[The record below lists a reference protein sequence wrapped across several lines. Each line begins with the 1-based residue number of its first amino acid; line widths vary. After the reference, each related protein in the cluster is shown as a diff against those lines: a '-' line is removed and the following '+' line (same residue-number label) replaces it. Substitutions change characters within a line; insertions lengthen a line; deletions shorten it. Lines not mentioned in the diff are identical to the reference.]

1 MIFKGEER
9 KKILRELLGRNKP
22 RRETEMQVAK
32 PDLWVLASGGDA
44 EQLRDVKEK
53 TVRDWRRL

>member
-1 MIFKGEER
+1 MSI
-9 KKILRELLGRNKP
+9 RELLGRNKP